1 MDRIPSLHRRT
12 KALRDM
18 PLLRGTILSY
28 TTVRHPPAGF
38 GSDAYVVALIEKED
52 GSKVLAQMTPESA
65 PPAIGAIVAPRM
77 RKIRTMENGLFIN
90 DLKYEVVVPVA
101 TPLFTVRT
109 YVLALTGPSG
119 VGKTTI
125 TRSLLS
131 MFSSVIEQVPMVTTR
146 KLKHS
151 HAEPHVSVS
160 EEQFQSMIDRGDI
173 IAHTTLTDSGPY
185 RAGYRRKDIDAIWQ
199 RKKLPVVT
207 TDMQLLEGLAKSLG
221 RRTILSCGLLPP
233 GISHRRMLSALL
245 HRLRIRQDPEAQIK
259 EQLKSAKSH
268 LDAFDSHAH
277 LFDHMLVNEDV
288 DACVASIREIV
299 QPG

>member
-12 KALRDM
+12 KKLRDM
-18 PLLRGTILSY
+18 PLLHGTVVSF

-38 GSDAYVVALIEKED
+38 GTDAYTVALIEKDD
-52 GSKVLAQMTPESA
+52 GTKVLAQMTQGSA
-65 PPAIGAIVAPRM
+65 SPAIGAIVAPRM

-90 DLKYEVVVPVA
+90 DLKYEVVVPVV

-125 TRSLLS
+125 TRSLLK
-131 MFSSVIEQVPMVTTR
+131 MFSSVAEQVPMVTTR
-146 KLKHS
+146 KLKASHS
-151 HAEPHVSVS
+151 EPHVPVS
-160 EEQFQSMIDRGDI
+160 EEQFQAMIDRGDI

-185 RAGYRRKDIDAIWQ
+185 RAGYRRKDIDSIRQ

-207 TDMQLLEGLAKSLG
+207 TDIQLLEGLAKSLG

-233 GISHRRMLSALL
+233 GTSHRRMLSSLL

-259 EQLKSAKSH
+259 EQLESAKLH
-268 LDAFDSHAH
+268 LAAFTSHAD
-277 LFDHMLVNEDV
+277 LFDHMLVNENV
-288 DACVASIREIV
+288 EHCVETIGGIIR
-299 QPG
+299 